1 MSRWTERDLRDY
13 ERRNKDS
20 APVRAANRKSVR
32 SGDAQRAL
40 GDETD
45 SPRFSCID
53 VQIHVTR
60 RRGTDREA
68 TRIKAVI
75 DGIVRGGIIKD
86 DGDNEIK
93 TIQVTKA
100 KGSKEETIITVKQ
113 ADPAIM
119 AGVFYT

>member
-20 APVRAANRKSVR
+20 APVRTANRKSVR
-32 SGDAQRAL
+32 SSDTQRAL
-40 GDETD
+40 GNETD

-75 DGIVRGGIIKD
+75 DGIVRGGVIKD